1 MRATTIATLGRNK
14 GLQRT
19 RHRRVSPLSLT
30 VNWKVTTVPA
40 MLKLDTARRLLAT
53 FLAVALFL
61 GGASQV
67 IASTAMMQC
76 AMSMSADESMSMSS
90 MADDGMGQ
98 GEHGMPCPAAGFDC
112 MWTAGCMAAPAIPL
126 AEATAMKVAH
136 PDGRFEITSMGGS
149 SRSIRPALPPPISL
163 A

>member
-1 MRATTIATLGRNK
+1 MLSNGNAQLYGYFADT
-14 GLQRT
+14 
-19 RHRRVSPLSLT
+19 SLT
-30 VNWKVTTVPA
+30 AIWGIGTVTG
-40 MLKLDTARRLLAT
+40 MLELNAARR
-53 FLAVALFL
+53 FLAIFVALALFV

-90 MADDGMGQ
+90 MADDGIGQ

-112 MWTAGCMAAPAIPL
+112 MWTAGCMTAPAIPL
-126 AEATAMKVAH
+126 AEATAMNVAH
-136 PDGRFEITSMGGS
+136 AGGRFEIS
-149 SRSIRPALPPPISL
+149 SVRGISRPIRPALPPPISL